1 MSHYYKIRIRGHLDE
16 SWADWLNGLAIQHEP
31 DGDSLLSGSLP
42 DQAALHGVL
51 NRLRDLGVQLI
62 SVNPVEATGTKSDRK
77 NDEGTE
83 TI

>member
-1 MSHYYKIRIRGHLDE
+1 MRQCYEIRVKGHLDE
-16 SWADWLNGLAIQHEP
+16 SWADWLSGLAIQHEP

-62 SVNPVEATGTKSDRK
+62 SVNPVGAAHKPSDGTYD
-77 NDEGTE
+77 
-83 TI
+83 